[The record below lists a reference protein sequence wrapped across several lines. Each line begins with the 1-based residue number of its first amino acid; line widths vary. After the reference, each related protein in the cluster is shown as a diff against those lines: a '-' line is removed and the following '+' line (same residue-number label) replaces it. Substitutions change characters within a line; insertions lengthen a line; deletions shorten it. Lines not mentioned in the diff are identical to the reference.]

1 MFLISFNQYVYLG
14 PHYEAVN
21 GKELISS
28 PLVLIDGEVI
38 AALQSASSADQFF
51 FGLSDGK
58 VVRAT
63 VRSEQEPVLANIDSP
78 DKKCGK
84 VKSLLMRR
92 ISGHL
97 VIAWE
102 KCLLETKGRQQQ
114 MRTFLKCHFM
124 TRRNVFHIS

>member
-1 MFLISFNQYVYLG
+1 M
-14 PHYEAVN
+14 N
-21 GKELISS
+21 GRELISS
-28 PLVLIDGEVI
+28 PLVLIKGEVI

-58 VVRAT
+58 VVRVT
-63 VRSEQEPVLANIDSP
+63 VRPEQEPVLANIESP

-92 ISGHL
+92 KSGHL

-102 KCLLETKGRQQQ
+102 KCLLETKGKHLK
-114 MRTFLKCHFM
+114 MRMLLKCHFM
-124 TRRNVFHIS
+124 TRRNVFLIS